1 MMLDLSEIV
10 LDISTS
16 TFPKDVAN
24 TMEFY
29 KTWTLLLILGIGM
42 LLYWI

>member
-16 TFPKDVAN
+16 TFAKDVAN
-24 TMEFY
+24 TMDFY
-29 KTWTLLLILGIGM
+29 KTWTLLLILGVGM